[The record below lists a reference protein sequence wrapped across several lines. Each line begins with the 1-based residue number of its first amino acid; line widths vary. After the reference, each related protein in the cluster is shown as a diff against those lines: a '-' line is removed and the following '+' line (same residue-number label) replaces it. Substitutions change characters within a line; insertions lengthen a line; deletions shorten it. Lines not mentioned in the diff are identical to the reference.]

1 MNIFTNIRRDYGQ
14 NTVRRIREL
23 ESYEKKIARHRNHRV
38 FSLRCRDE
46 NVTPPSLKLSCGIKT
61 QKARDFI
68 KKAEKDLMRERIRLI
83 NNKLGGLENQK
94 VRITREVNEQLP
106 SNVCT
111 HVFSHLTRVR
121 ENEFESS
128 KW

>member
-46 NVTPPSLKLSCGIKT
+46 NVTPPSLKLRHQNTEGERLYQESRKRPD
-61 QKARDFI
+61 AR
-68 KKAEKDLMRERIRLI
+68 A
-83 NNKLGGLENQK
+83 NPTNKQQ
-94 VRITREVNEQLP
+94 TRWFRK
-106 SNVCT
+106 S
-111 HVFSHLTRVR
+111 
-121 ENEFESS
+121 ESTDNARS
-128 KW
+128 Q